1 MALSVPERIAQCAE
15 QIAADPQFGYSQP
28 NRTGSGSKTIS
39 FSDGTTYRIKGG
51 DLDCSE
57 MVRRCV
63 NAALGREAIPYLWTG
78 NMPDVLPA
86 LGFARIPF
94 SAGAVR
100 RGDVLLV
107 TGHTGVAL
115 GNGRQADAHGDE
127 LGGITGPTAGD
138 NTGHE
143 VEVRSLRTTW
153 TAIYRHQGSTGGTT
167 DTPEGAFP
175 MSATVTL
182 RGVNVRT
189 APSRKTGRIVARYS
203 AGEQVTID
211 GLVLADGH
219 VWGTYVGASGNR
231 RYVALGTTEFVR

>member
-1 MALSVPERIAQCAE
+1 MALSVPERIAQVAE

-28 NRTGSGSKTIS
+28 NRAGSGSKTIS

-63 NAALGREAIPYLWTG
+63 NAALGREAISYMWTG
-78 NMPDVLPA
+78 DEDEKLRA
-86 LGFARIPF
+86 QGFARIAY
-94 SAGAVR
+94 SASKVR
-100 RGDVLLV
+100 RGDVLWV
-107 TGHTGVAL
+107 SGHTGVAL
-115 GNGRQADAHGDE
+115 GGGMQADAHGDE
-127 LGGITGPTAGD
+127 NGGITGPTAGD
-138 NTGHE
+138 NTGRE

-153 TAIYRHQGSTGGTT
+153 TAIYRHQGSTGTAS
-167 DTPEGAFP
+167 DTPEGVFP
-175 MSATVTL
+175 MNATVTL

-189 APSRKTGRIVARYS
+189 APSRKTGKVVARYS
-203 AGEQVTID
+203 AGDTVTID